1 MELQF
6 TLSTIDQAARLFFE
20 QAKSHRVFAFH
31 APMGTGKTTFIGALC
46 RAIGVQTQTSSPTFS
61 LVNEYATHDGTS
73 VYHIDLYRIKDYQEA
88 RDAGI
93 EEILHSGAICFVEWP
108 EKAPAIFPDNT
119 LHLQL
124 EIRPVSTPA
133 GIEDSRYLCTFTG
146 TTHEPA

>member
-20 QAKSHRVFAFH
+20 QAGPHRVFAFH
-31 APMGTGKTTFIGALC
+31 APMGTGKTTFIAALC
-46 RAIGVQTQTSSPTFS
+46 RAAHVKTQPSSPTFS
-61 LVNEYATHDGTS
+61 LVNEYVTLEGES
-73 VYHIDLYRIKDYQEA
+73 VYHIDLYRIKDHEEA
-88 RDAGI
+88 RNAGI

-108 EKAPAIFPDNT
+108 EKAPEIFPDHA
-119 LHLQL
+119 LHLCM

-133 GIEDSRYLCTFTG
+133 GIEDTRYLCTFTN

>member
-20 QAKSHRVFAFH
+20 QAGPHRVFAFH
-31 APMGTGKTTFIGALC
+31 APMGTGKTTFIAALC
-46 RAIGVQTQTSSPTFS
+46 RAAHVKTQPSSPTFS
-61 LVNEYATHDGTS
+61 LVNEYVTLERES
-73 VYHIDLYRIKDYQEA
+73 VYHIDLYRIKDHEEA
-88 RDAGI
+88 RNAGI

-108 EKAPAIFPDNT
+108 EKAPEIFPDHA
-119 LHLQL
+119 LHLRM

-133 GIEDSRYLCTFTG
+133 GIEDTRYLCTFTN

>member
-20 QAKSHRVFAFH
+20 QAGPHRVFAFH
-31 APMGTGKTTFIGALC
+31 APMGTGKTTFIAALC
-46 RAIGVQTQTSSPTFS
+46 RAAHVKTQPSSPTFS
-61 LVNEYATHDGTS
+61 LVNEYVTLEGES
-73 VYHIDLYRIKDYQEA
+73 VYHIDLYRIKDHEEA
-88 RDAGI
+88 RNAGI

-108 EKAPAIFPDNT
+108 EKAPEIFPDHA
-119 LHLQL
+119 LHLRM

-133 GIEDSRYLCTFTG
+133 GIEDTRYLCTFTN

>member
-20 QAKSHRVFAFH
+20 QAGPHRVFAFH
-31 APMGTGKTTFIGALC
+31 APMGTGKTTFIAALC
-46 RAIGVQTQTSSPTFS
+46 RAAHVKTQPSSPTFS
-61 LVNEYATHDGTS
+61 LVNEYVTLEGES
-73 VYHIDLYRIKDYQEA
+73 VYHIDSYRIKDHEEA
-88 RDAGI
+88 RNAGI

-108 EKAPAIFPDNT
+108 EKAPEIFPDHA
-119 LHLQL
+119 LHLRM

-133 GIEDSRYLCTFTG
+133 GIEDTRYLCTFTN